1 MTKKQKDTNGLI
13 MELMECVK
21 KQFEGVEN
29 MFVGMDKRFEG
40 MDKRFEGMDKRFEGM
55 DKRFDR
61 IDKRLDSQ
69 HQVLT
74 LHQKTLEDMGHDVR
88 ELREG
93 QLLHDKRF
101 DELDSAVHAVS
112 RAVDKDAVKVIDQGR

>member
-13 MELMECVK
+13 MELMEFVK

-29 MFVGMDKRFEG
+29 MFVG